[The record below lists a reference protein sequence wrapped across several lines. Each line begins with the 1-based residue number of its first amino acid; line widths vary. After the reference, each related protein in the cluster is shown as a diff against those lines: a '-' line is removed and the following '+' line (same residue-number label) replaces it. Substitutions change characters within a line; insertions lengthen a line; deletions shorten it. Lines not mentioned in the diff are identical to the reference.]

1 MKEGKVEQ
9 KGSSNEKKK
18 NKKKENMA
26 VKIKEQTVSESGLH
40 CYATHEPN
48 SRFMGIE
55 RFYFKL
61 GSNI

>member
-18 NKKKENMA
+18 QQKKRKNMA

-40 CYATHEPN
+40 CYVTHEP
-48 SRFMGIE
+48 S
-55 RFYFKL
+55 
-61 GSNI
+61 